1 MRKKK
6 PHLSVGFFLAYRDIR
21 RSNFWTTLLI
31 VFVMSLTYFNM
42 LLLGGILGGL
52 AEGVTDT
59 FRDFYSSDILV
70 TPSGEKKK
78 IERTSDVLFAIDNL
92 EGVVE
97 VSPRLTSVATVE
109 YGYGT
114 KLRESDISETT
125 SAVLTGIIPEKA
137 DAVTDLSTMLLE
149 GDFLSSGDAEY
160 VVLGKD
166 MVERYQS
173 VQQIRSGFSLLKDVQ
188 VGSKVRITSGTH
200 QKEFI
205 VKGIVGTENGLID
218 QRILMDL
225 PTLRTFLED
234 SSLDVNEI
242 AIRLED
248 ESLQVQ
254 TKEILEKTIDNDNV
268 IVETADEAVPDA
280 TEEIKSTFAVLGDVI
295 GGISLVVGAI
305 TIFIV
310 IFVNAITRRKYIGI
324 LKGIGIS
331 VETIRIS
338 YVFQAMFY
346 AISGVILG
354 AIFIGGYLKPY
365 FDIHP
370 IVLPVAQ
377 GGLDISI
384 ETLLIDGVLLV
395 ITSMISGFV
404 PSWIVT
410 RQNTLDAILGR

>member
-1 MRKKK
+1 MKKKK

-70 TPSGEKKK
+70 TPNSEKRK
-78 IERTSDVLFAIDNL
+78 IERTSDVLFVIDEL
-92 EGVVE
+92 EGVVA
-97 VSPRLTSVATVE
+97 VSPRLISAATVE

-114 KLRESDISETT
+114 KLRESDVSQTT

-137 DAVTDLSTMLLE
+137 DIVTDLSTTLLE
-149 GDFLSSGDAEY
+149 GEYLASGDAEY
-160 VVLGKD
+160 VMLGKD
-166 MVERYQS
+166 MIERYQS
-173 VQQIRSGFSLLKDVQ
+173 IQQTVTGFSILKDVQ
-188 VGSKVRITSGTH
+188 VGDKVRITSGSH

-205 VKGIVGTENGLID
+205 VKGIIGTENGLID
-218 QRILMDL
+218 QRVFIDL
-225 PTLRTFLED
+225 PTLRTFLGD
-234 SSLDVNEI
+234 TSLDVSEI
-242 AIRLED
+242 AIKLSD
-248 ESLQVQ
+248 EPLQ
-254 TKEILEKTIDNDNV
+254 TKTKEVLEKTIDNENV
-268 IVETADEAVPDA
+268 VVETADEAVPDA
-280 TEEIKSTFAVLGDVI
+280 TEEIKNTFSILGDVI

-338 YVFQAMFY
+338 YIFQAMFY
-346 AISGVILG
+346 AISGVMLG
-354 AIFIGGYLKPY
+354 ALFIGGYLKPY

-370 IVLPVAQ
+370 IVFPVAQ
-377 GGLDISI
+377 GGLDVSPA
-384 ETLLIDGVLLV
+384 TLLIDGALLV